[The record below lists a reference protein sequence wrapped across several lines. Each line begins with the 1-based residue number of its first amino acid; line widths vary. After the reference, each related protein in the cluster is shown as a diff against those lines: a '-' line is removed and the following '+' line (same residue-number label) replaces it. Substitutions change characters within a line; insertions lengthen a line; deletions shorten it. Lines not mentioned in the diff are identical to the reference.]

1 MTEGHHILVEP
12 NDLIRGES
20 IGKGAFAT
28 VYKAKM
34 KKTTEEVCM
43 FVYQLHAG
51 SNSFTSASLEHW
63 HDQRSR
69 YYYKNHI

>member
-12 NDLIRGES
+12 DKLQRGES

-34 KKTTEEVCM
+34 KKTSDEV
-43 FVYQLHAG
+43 
-51 SNSFTSASLEHW
+51 
-63 HDQRSR
+63 
-69 YYYKNHI
+69 YYDYKIINVWIPV